1 MPLKQ
6 KYEKTIKIFIDP
18 SLTND
23 QEKSFG
29 KKKLN
34 DPSLIRS
41 DPSDFFGKKNE
52 TTPVLY

>member
-6 KYEKTIKIFIDP
+6 KYEMTLKIFIDP
-18 SLTND
+18 SLIND
-23 QEKSFG
+23 LEKSFG

-41 DPSDFFGKKNE
+41 DPSDFLCKN
-52 TTPVLY
+52 

>member
-18 SLTND
+18 ILIND
-23 QEKSFG
+23 LEKSFG

-41 DPSDFFGKKNE
+41 DPSDFFGKKN
-52 TTPVLY
+52 